1 MVSSEMTDWFLQFQN
16 VTYTY
21 PGQTQPTIDNLT
33 LSIPQ
38 GKKSALIGQNGSGK
52 STLLFLADGLYK
64 PQQGEIAMPQMR
76 LRYNRRSLNRWRKSI
91 GLAFQDPNEQLVAG
105 TVTEDISYGLYN
117 LGLPEKDIKQRLRQI
132 IADFSLEE
140 IWESPLHHLS
150 MGQKRRV
157 ALAGA
162 IALHPNLLLL
172 DEPTA
177 YLDGLQTH
185 HLLQELDRIWQN
197 GTTLLMATHDLDLAY
212 AWADWFFIV
221 HQGKLILQG
230 KAEDVFSQRDLL
242 REVQLGVPLL
252 WEVWESLGKPTPMPR
267 NVEQLQQHLH
277 KT

>member
-1 MVSSEMTDWFLQFQN
+1 MTDWFLQFQN

-33 LSIPQ
+33 LSVPQ

-157 ALAGA
+157 ALAGV
-162 IALHPNLLLL
+162 IALSPNLLLL

-197 GTTLLMATHDLDLAY
+197 GTTLLMATHDLNLAY
-212 AWADWFFIV
+212 EWADWFFIV